1 MRAGKQVLGPQPVG
15 NHIGLKGRAILCGSA
30 VSTPLPPDLLA
41 RLCEL
46 AATVPETV
54 SRSIA
59 KAIRRADAGSDKEGI
74 ARALVSS
81 LHPDNRMLFNSFAQA
96 WLNAPA
102 ETTGA
107 EVGAALEA
115 AAYQECQLRS
125 DSSVELVWTGPS
137 AHSAGLRNTEQVLL
151 DLIRSAKRSVYV
163 VTFAAYRV
171 DSLAI
176 ALRDA
181 VSRGVQVTFILEDK
195 QESEGKVT
203 WNPLPA
209 LAGAGVRMP
218 NVYYWPLERRLR
230 NDRGQHGSL
239 HAKFV
244 VADGR
249 TLFLSSA
256 NLTEFALTL
265 NIELGVL
272 LVGGDAPRQAE
283 NNLSELIRVG
293 VLQEMIVSP

>member
-1 MRAGKQVLGPQPVG
+1 MS
-15 NHIGLKGRAILCGSA
+15 N
-30 VSTPLPPDLLA
+30 PLPPNLLA

-46 AATVPETV
+46 AATVPESV

-59 KAIRRADAGSDKEGI
+59 KAIRGVDVGLDKEGV

-81 LHPDNRMLFNSFAQA
+81 LHPDNRELFNRFAQA
-96 WLNAPA
+96 WLNAPT

-115 AAYQECQLRS
+115 ASYQECQIRS
-125 DSSVELVWTGPS
+125 ESSVELVWTGPS
-137 AHSAGLRNTEQVLL
+137 AQSAGLRNTEQVLL
-151 DLIRSAKRSVYV
+151 DLIRSARKSVHV

-171 DSLAI
+171 DSLAV

-181 VSRGVQVTFILEDK
+181 VSRGVQITFILEDK

-209 LAGAGVRMP
+209 LLGAGP
-218 NVYYWPLERRLR
+218 GKPKVYYWPLERRLR
-230 NDRGQHGSL
+230 NERRQHGSL

-244 VADGR
+244 VADGQ

-272 LVGGDAPRQAE
+272 LTGGDAPLQAE
-283 NNLSELIRVG
+283 KNLSELIRTG
-293 VLQEMIVSP
+293 VLQEMTGNL